1 VTIRG
6 TLTNTTGA
14 PLVNAQ
20 VCVSERAGGGAP
32 HTLTTVTTDAAGAF
46 ALKLGAGASRQ
57 LRFVHRVGAGAVS
70 ATVTV
75 RVRAPLRLRA
85 SSRRIGAGHVVTL
98 SGELAQPPR
107 GRGLL
112 VELQARRGRDFQTFG
127 TTRTNGRGA
136 FRYRYRFSRAGA
148 GSTFALRAHMPAQPG
163 LAFAPGASR
172 ALRVRVTGG

>member
-1 VTIRG
+1 MTS
-6 TLTNTTGA
+6 TSGA
-14 PLVNAQ
+14 PLPNAP
-20 VCVSERAGGGAP
+20 VCVSEQADGAA

-46 ALKLGAGASRQ
+46 ALTLDPGASRR

-85 SSRRIGAGHVVTL
+85 SKRRIGAGRTVVL
-98 SGELAQPPR
+98 SGELAQAPR

-112 VELQARRGRDFQTFG
+112 VELQARRGRGFATFG
-127 TTRTNGRGA
+127 TTRTDRRGA
-136 FRYRYRFSRAGA
+136 FRYTYRFSRAGA
-148 GSTFALRAHMPAQPG
+148 GSTFALRAHMPAQRG

-172 ALRVRVTGG
+172 ALRVRVTR